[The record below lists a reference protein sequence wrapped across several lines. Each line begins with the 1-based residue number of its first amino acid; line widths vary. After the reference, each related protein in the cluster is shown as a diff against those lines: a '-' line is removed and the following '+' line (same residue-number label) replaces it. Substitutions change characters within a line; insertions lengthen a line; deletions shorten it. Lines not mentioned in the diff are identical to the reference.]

1 MTSLMAWEREEREE
15 SALPMAV
22 CVHAC
27 EIECMLDVK
36 RFLCIEGRRRGGRRE
51 GRMGEEEEGGEEE
64 WERRREEGRK
74 NGRGGGRKGGR
85 MERRRKEGRRGRGGG
100 GRGRKEEEG
109 VIYQRNHYCSER
121 SLQWQHR

>member
-27 EIECMLDVK
+27 EIECWMLRDNYA
-36 RFLCIEGRRRGGRRE
+36 LRG
-51 GRMGEEEEGGEEE
+51 EGGEGGEKEE
-64 WERRREEGRK
+64 WERRR
-74 NGRGGGRKGGR
+74 
-85 MERRRKEGRRGRGGG
+85 KE
-100 GRGRKEEEG
+100 GRKEEEG

-121 SLQWQHR
+121 SLQWQHQ